1 MVFLKFNFILVK
13 VNDQDNSNINFDSID
28 LRSKRSFS
36 SMISNNN
43 NNPSDVSVNMDEL
56 PDSKKQSTVN
66 HPDPALKSN
75 IATTTQQQSPPME
88 IDSVTDEFIDI
99 NTNGLDTRK
108 TGDLSVDQ
116 DYVMIQ
122 QQPVPMANED
132 HEVVDAELAE
142 DEDEDEEEEDDDEE
156 EENDDDEDGDLQII
170 EERSIANNTK
180 RAYPVANEFNALA
193 AKLMKPIDEYP
204 TKDEAHYVW
213 EIKDWHSLLSED
225 KVRSPRFK
233 CGGFEWNILLFP
245 RGNNHNNLISLYI
258 EPHPPVDENDKPID
272 ENWYVCAQFGLDIW
286 NPQHPDAHLPSQSHH
301 RFNKNETDWGFSSLL
316 ELKLLPLIRIPR
328 NQSTTHA
335 LLENNQLNIT
345 GYVKVIDDSSTG
357 VLWHSFVE
365 YDSKKNAG
373 YVGLNNQ
380 GATCYLNS
388 LLQSYFTTKLFR
400 KLVYEIP
407 TDLKS
412 SDVALSLQRIF
423 YLLSKSN
430 DPVGTLELTRSFG
443 WDSSDAFT
451 QHDVQ
456 ELNRILMDK
465 LETAMKGSKIE
476 GALNDIFVGKMKSY
490 IKCVNVPYESS
501 RVEDFWDI
509 QLNVK
514 GFKNLEQSFQNYIE
528 IEMLEGENKYQAG
541 DEYGYQDAKK
551 GVVFESFPPVL
562 HLQLKRF
569 EYDFMVDDLVKIDD
583 FYEFPDRIDLKPYLD
598 EDLPDDVKNQ
608 NWNYKLHG
616 VLVHQGSI
624 SNGHYYAMIK
634 PNSKDNTWLR
644 FDDDKVWKVTPS
656 QVFQE
661 NFGAA
666 DITQAQLNQMTRAE
680 QQEHLMRRVT
690 SAYMLVYYRETE
702 LDKVLPADDSLMES
716 AIPQHIPKQIEFEIT
731 ERERLEKQRQE
742 ELYYTTA
749 RLVTT
754 STINAHVGFDLALDR
769 TMHKFYDEELEG
781 TACDP
786 VVLKVRKDSKMSELL
801 ESIGKSLGYDDSSNF
816 RLITICHRNNHSN
829 RLDALVEKRMEST
842 TINDLYFKIFNRKYD
857 EMVFYVEE
865 LNKDIRNINQL
876 VETEYIEPKDFTFE
890 QVFSK
895 IESVGTKVSEGM
907 NFENTGPNANHVT
920 IIIKYFD
927 PISQEA
933 RSLSHIVVDKLDQIK
948 TIIDPIKNL
957 LGFKDDVELEI
968 FEEISPSKVSK
979 IDPELTFGKEELN
992 HGDILVVQVA
1002 NPGELNKD
1010 GEFKDLREY
1019 YKFLL
1024 TRLHVNVRPFKAEMD
1039 EEDSDFVAED
1049 DDAMEQDAIHPED
1062 NEVTN
1067 EEIQRAKNLSKSF
1080 DFWISTTYSYQD
1092 LTRAIAS
1099 KLNCDPAYLRIFALS
1114 TSGDRFPLK
1123 SNSYVSQYVSRSVP
1137 VSAIFE
1143 FEYEILNIPLVDY
1156 EHLKSVKIHWLSTLL
1171 QSQVFDVLVPKLGTI
1186 GDVVTKLLH
1195 KVNVQKKDLPHLF
1208 VWGGAHHNY
1217 QELYKADVPLNQIP
1231 DGMDLYCGI
1240 FPTEVELLCHFDM
1253 YKRFFPQEIKVEDID
1268 EINRDEFIAAEAAGD
1283 QINFLPAFHFHKTGD
1298 SRHGIPFVF
1307 VVLPNEPLAKTKE
1320 RLRKK
1325 LGLGKQAFD
1334 KIRLAL
1340 ADNNF
1345 KGQYLEGNNEM
1356 VLFDQIANKRLSLGL
1371 DHPDRT
1377 PKRQSQF
1384 DKGISIK

>member
-1 MVFLKFNFILVK
+1 
-13 VNDQDNSNINFDSID
+13 
-28 LRSKRSFS
+28 
-36 SMISNNN
+36 MISNNN
-43 NNPSDVSVNMDEL
+43 NNPSDVSVNIDEL
-56 PDSKKQSTVN
+56 PGSKKQQLTENKNTPKNS
-66 HPDPALKSN
+66 HPDPASKNN
-75 IATTTQQQSPPME
+75 IATMTQEQQQQQDQPPPYAMD
-88 IDSVTDEFIDI
+88 IDSVADEFID
-99 NTNGLDTRK
+99 NNKTTATNGLAGVGNITA
-108 TGDLSVDQ
+108 DQ
-116 DYVMIQ
+116 DHVFTH
-122 QQPVPMANED
+122 QQPVDPMADVIE
-132 HEVVDAELAE
+132 HAEVEAELE
-142 DEDEDEEEEDDDEE
+142 DEDDDDVEDDNDDDDDDDD
-156 EENDDDEDGDLQII
+156 DDDEDVEEEVQIVGDRDIVK
-170 EERSIANNTK
+170 NTK
-180 RAYPVANEFNALA
+180 RAYPLANEFDALA
-193 AKLMKPIDEYP
+193 AKLMKPIVDYP
-204 TKDEAHYVW
+204 VKDEAHYVW
-213 EIKDWHSLLSED
+213 EIKDWHALLKEE
-225 KVRSPRFK
+225 KVRSPRFS

-245 RGNNHNNLISLYI
+245 RGNNHNNQMSLYM

-286 NPQHPDAHLPSQSHH
+286 NPEHPDAHLPSQSSH
-301 RFNKNETDWGFSSLL
+301 RFNKNETDWGFGG
-316 ELKLLPLIRIPR
+316 LIDVKQLSAVRTPR

-345 GYVKVIDDSSTG
+345 GFVKVIDDSSTG
-357 VLWHSFVE
+357 VLWHSFID
-365 YDSKKNAG
+365 YDSKRNAG
-373 YVGLNNQ
+373 FVGLNNQ

-423 YLLSKSN
+423 YLLTKSN

-598 EDLPDDVKNQ
+598 EDLSDDVKNQ

-644 FDDDKVWKVTPS
+644 FDDDKVWKVTPT
-656 QVFQE
+656 QVFRE

-666 DITQAQLNQMTRAE
+666 EVTQAQLNQMTRAE
-680 QQEHLMRRVT
+680 QQEHMMRRVT
-690 SAYMLVYYRETE
+690 SAYMLVYYRESE
-702 LDKVLPADDSLMES
+702 LDKVLPADDSLIQES
-716 AIPQHIPKQIEFEIT
+716 IPEHIPKQIEFEIA
-731 ERERLEKQRQE
+731 ERERLEKERQE

-749 RLVTT
+749 KLVTT
-754 STINAHVGFDLALDR
+754 STINAHTGFDLALDR
-769 TMHKFYDEELEG
+769 TVHKFYDEDLEG

-786 VVLKVRKDSKMSELL
+786 TVLKVRKDSKMSELI
-801 ESIGKSLGYDDSSNF
+801 ESIGQILGYDDTNLF
-816 RLITICHRNNHSN
+816 RLVTVCHRNNHSN
-829 RLDALVEKRMEST
+829 RLDAPVEKKMESA
-842 TINDLYFKIFNRKYD
+842 TISDLYFKIFNRKYD

-876 VETEYIEPKDFTFE
+876 VDTEYVEPKDFTFE

-895 IESVGTKVSEGM
+895 IESVGTKIAEGM
-907 NFENTGPNANHVT
+907 KFENTESYANHIT
-920 IIIKYFD
+920 IIVKYFD
-927 PISQEA
+927 PISQEI
-933 RSLSHIVVDKLDQIK
+933 RSLSHITVAKSDQIK
-948 TIIDPIKNL
+948 TIINPVKQL
-957 LGFKDDVELEI
+957 LGFKDDVELDI
-968 FEEISPSKVSK
+968 YEELSPSKVDK
-979 IDPELTFGKEELN
+979 VDPVLTFDKQELS
-992 HGDILVVQVA
+992 HGDILTVQIA
-1002 NPGELNKD
+1002 NPGELNKE
-1010 GEFKDLREY
+1010 GLFKDLREY

-1024 TRLHVNVRPFKAEMD
+1024 TRLHINVRPFNAHLD
-1039 EEDSDFVAED
+1039 EEDSDFVANDED
-1049 DDAMEQDAIHPED
+1049 DIEQDDEPED

-1080 DFWISTTYSYQD
+1080 DFWISTSYSYQD
-1092 LTRAIAS
+1092 LAKAIAA
-1099 KLNCDPAYLRIFALS
+1099 KLSCDPQYLRIFAIS
-1114 TSGDRFPLK
+1114 ATGDRFALK
-1123 SNSYVSQYVSRSVP
+1123 SNSYVSQYVARSVP
-1137 VSAIFE
+1137 VSAIFD
-1143 FEYEILNIPLVDY
+1143 FEYEILNIPLAEY
-1156 EHLKSVKIHWLSTLL
+1156 ENLKAVKVHWLTTLL
-1171 QSQVFDVLVPKLGTI
+1171 QSQVFEVLVPKLGTV
-1186 GDVVTKLLH
+1186 GDVVAKLLH
-1195 KVNVQKKDLPHLF
+1195 KVNVPKKDLPHLF
-1208 VWGGAHHNY
+1208 LWGGKHHNY
-1217 QELYKADVPLNQIP
+1217 HEMYKADVPLSHVP
-1231 DGMDLYCGI
+1231 DGIDLYCGL
-1240 FPTEVELLCHFDM
+1240 FPTEVELLCNFDL
-1253 YKRFFPQEIKVEDID
+1253 YKRFFPNEFKVEDID
-1268 EINRDEFIAAEAAGD
+1268 EPDRDEFIAAKAAD
-1283 QINFLPAFHFHKTGD
+1283 RQVNFLLAFHFYKAGD

-1307 VVLPNEPLAKTKE
+1307 IALPNEPLSETKE

-1345 KGQYLEGNNEM
+1345 KGLYLEGKEDL
-1356 VLFDQIANKRLSLGL
+1356 VLYDEVAGKRLNLGL
-1371 DHPDRT
+1371 DHPDRS
-1377 PKRQSQF
+1377 PKRQTQF